1 MPFEDSPPAAKAVS
15 AIVRR
20 GDRYL
25 LVRRANPP
33 AQDLYAFPG
42 GRVEP
47 GETLESAALRELREE
62 TGLEGRNPRPHSSHD
77 LVSYGPDGR
86 VTHRF
91 ILTTHLVDVD
101 PSAQATAG
109 DDALEVGWYDAA
121 EAGRLPLPESV
132 RACIASL
139 EQDRA

>member
-1 MPFEDSPPAAKAVS
+1 MPIDSPPAAKAVS

-20 GDRYL
+20 GGRYL

-47 GETLESAALRELREE
+47 GETLEAAALRELEEE
-62 TGLEGRNPRPHSSHD
+62 TGLVGANPRAHSSHD
-77 LVSYGPDGR
+77 LITYDPDGR

-101 PSAQATAG
+101 ASTEPVAG
-109 DDALEVGWYDAA
+109 DDALELGWYDAA
-121 EAGRLPLPESV
+121 EAERLPLPESV
-132 RACIASL
+132 RACILSIEKDEA
-139 EQDRA
+139 